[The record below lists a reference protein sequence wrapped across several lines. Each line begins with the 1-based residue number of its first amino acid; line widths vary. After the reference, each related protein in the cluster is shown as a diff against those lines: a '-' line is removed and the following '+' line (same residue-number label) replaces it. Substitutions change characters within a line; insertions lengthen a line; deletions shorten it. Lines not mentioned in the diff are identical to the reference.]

1 MSTKKKKVI
10 ISVKPNGK
18 KQNKNK
24 KPHPFEKTI
33 WDIYSYQFR
42 GREGGINE

>member
-24 KPHPFEKTI
+24 KPHRLKKQYGIYTPTSFVDEKV
-33 WDIYSYQFR
+33 
-42 GREGGINE
+42 E